1 MLGSAALVAFAPTTD
16 LDRAQ
21 AFYGSM
27 LGLPLVSRDGFACQ
41 FDAHGTPLRVSL
53 VDTLAPA
60 PGTVLGWIVPDI
72 HATVRALIDGGVTF
86 ARYDGMGQD
95 DDAVWTAPSGDRV
108 AWFHDP
114 DRNTLSLTEEVRP
127 A

>member
-16 LDRAQ
+16 LDRAH
-21 AFYGSM
+21 AFYGDT
-27 LGLPLVSRDGFACQ
+27 LGLELVTRDGFACQ

-53 VDTLAPA
+53 VDTLTPA
-60 PGTVLGWIVPDI
+60 PGTVLGWLVPDV
-72 HATVRALIDGGVTF
+72 HATVRALADRGVTF

-95 DDAVWTAPSGDRV
+95 EDGVWTAPSGDHV
-108 AWFHDP
+108 AWFQDP
-114 DRNTLSLTEEVRP
+114 DGNTLSLTQAEGP

>member
-16 LDRAQ
+16 LDRAH
-21 AFYGSM
+21 AFYGDT
-27 LGLPLVSRDGFACQ
+27 LGLELVTRDGFACQ

-53 VDTLAPA
+53 VDTLTPA
-60 PGTVLGWIVPDI
+60 PGTVRGWLVPDV
-72 HATVRALIDGGVTF
+72 HATVRALADRGVTF

-95 DDAVWTAPSGDRV
+95 EDGVWTAPSGDHV
-108 AWFHDP
+108 AWFQDP
-114 DRNTLSLTEEVRP
+114 DGNTLSLTQAAGP

>member
-16 LDRAQ
+16 LDRAR
-21 AFYGSM
+21 AFYGDT
-27 LGLPLVSRDGFACQ
+27 LGLELVTRDGFACQ
-41 FDAHGTPLRVSL
+41 FDAHGTPLRVTL
-53 VDTLAPA
+53 VDALTPA
-60 PGTVLGWIVPDI
+60 PGTVLGWLVPDI
-72 HATVRALIDGGVTF
+72 HATVRALADRGVTF

-95 DDAVWTAPSGDRV
+95 DDGVWTAPSGDHV

-114 DRNTLSLTEEVRP
+114 DGNTLSLTQAVRP

>member
-21 AFYGSM
+21 AFYGTT
-27 LGLPLVSRDGFACQ
+27 LGLALVTRDGFACQ

-53 VDTLAPA
+53 VDTLTPA
-60 PGTVLGWIVPDI
+60 PGTVLGWVVPDI
-72 HATVRALIDGGVTF
+72 HAAVRGLADRGVTF

-95 DDAVWTAPSGDRV
+95 DDGVWTAPSGDCV

-114 DRNTLSLTEEVRP
+114 DGNTLSLTEEARP

>member
-21 AFYGSM
+21 AFYGDT
-27 LGLPLVSRDGFACQ
+27 LGLELVTRDGFACQ

-53 VDTLAPA
+53 VDTLTPA
-60 PGTVLGWIVPDI
+60 PGTVLGWLVPDV
-72 HATVRALIDGGVTF
+72 HATVRALADRGVTF

-95 DDAVWTAPSGDRV
+95 EDGVWTAPSGDHV
-108 AWFHDP
+108 AWFQDP
-114 DRNTLSLTEEVRP
+114 DGNTLSLTQAAGP

>member
-16 LDRAQ
+16 LDRAH
-21 AFYGSM
+21 AFYGDT
-27 LGLPLVSRDGFACQ
+27 LGLELVTRDGFACQ

-53 VDTLAPA
+53 VDTLTPA
-60 PGTVLGWIVPDI
+60 PGTVLGWLVPDV
-72 HATVRALIDGGVTF
+72 HATVRALADRGVTF

-95 DDAVWTAPSGDRV
+95 EDGVWTAPSGDHV
-108 AWFHDP
+108 AWFQDP
-114 DRNTLSLTEEVRP
+114 DGNTLSLTQAAGP

>member
-1 MLGSAALVAFAPTTD
+1 MLGSSVIVAFAPTTD

-21 AFYGSM
+21 AFYGDT
-27 LGLPLVSRDGFACQ
+27 LGLPLVGRDPIACR
-41 FDAHGTPLRVSL
+41 FDAHGTPLRVTR
-53 VDTLAPA
+53 VDALTPA

-72 HATVRALIDGGVTF
+72 HVAVRDLAGRGVAF

-114 DRNTLSLTEEVRP
+114 DGNTLSLTEEARP
-127 A
+127 V